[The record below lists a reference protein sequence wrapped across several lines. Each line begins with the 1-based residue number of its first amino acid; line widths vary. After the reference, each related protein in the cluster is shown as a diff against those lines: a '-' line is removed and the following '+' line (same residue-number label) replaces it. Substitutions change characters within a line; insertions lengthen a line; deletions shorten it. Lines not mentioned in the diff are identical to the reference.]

1 MICNNCGS
9 SLSDIAKFCSACGCS
24 TSPGSPGIASQSGN
38 FSAPPSSPAPT
49 QFSAPA
55 QPLRYEQSGSL
66 PPQPVHYQNVPP
78 NPPFTPPPPSY
89 QYQIQVNPYVQPVYA
104 KRKEPGIALLLS
116 FLLPGL
122 GQIYNGD
129 IGKGIGFM
137 IGFWVLIW
145 VGIGIVFW
153 IWGMIDA
160 YQVATNINLGR
171 RL

>member
-9 SLSDIAKFCSACGCS
+9 LLSDIAKFCSACGSS
-24 TSPGSPGIASQSGN
+24 TSPANPGLSSPSEN
-38 FSAPPSSPAPT
+38 FSAPQSTP
-49 QFSAPA
+49 APA
-55 QPLRYEQSGSL
+55 QFSPPPQPQMYQQSGSL
-66 PPQPVHYQNVPP
+66 PPQPVHYQNVPT
-78 NPPFTPPPPSY
+78 NPSFTPQPPGY

-129 IGKGIGFM
+129 VGKGIGFM
-137 IGFWVLIW
+137 IGFFVLIW

>member
-9 SLSDIAKFCSACGCS
+9 PLNDGAKFCSACGGS
-24 TSPGSPGIASQSGN
+24 TSPRSPDIASPSSNFSASQSN
-38 FSAPPSSPAPT
+38 PAPT
-49 QFSAPA
+49 QFSAP
-55 QPLRYEQSGSL
+55 QPPTYGQSGGLSPQPVQYQHVPPSPSL
-66 PPQPVHYQNVPP
+66 PP
-78 NPPFTPPPPSY
+78 PPPTY

-104 KRKEPGIALLLS
+104 KRKEPAVALLLS
-116 FLLPGL
+116 FLWPGL

-129 IGKGIGFM
+129 VGKGIGFM

-145 VGIGIVFW
+145 VGVGIVFW